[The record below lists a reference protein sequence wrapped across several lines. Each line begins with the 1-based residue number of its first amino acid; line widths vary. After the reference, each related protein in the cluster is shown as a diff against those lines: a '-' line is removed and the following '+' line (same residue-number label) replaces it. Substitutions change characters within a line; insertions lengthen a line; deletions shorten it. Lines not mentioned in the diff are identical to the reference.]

1 MKLVKLITTTTSNYP
16 FDWSRNT
23 KEQLLSLSLDDLG
36 GSSLVAN
43 FYEDRGGF
51 MVQVFI
57 ETKQTTLVN
66 IDNIFR
72 FTPLYKP
79 TISGKSGGTTFE
91 LDKEVF
97 EKLQELECR
106 PASSAVGKIEM
117 KNAEGKP
124 VCHDVAGVA
133 CTNID
138 DQERYEEV
146 TDPVRDY
153 HERLVSNYNKIGEM
167 LSDK

>member
-1 MKLVKLITTTTSNYP
+1 MKLVKITTATTSNYP
-16 FDWSRNT
+16 FDWSKNT
-23 KEQLLSLSLDDLG
+23 KEQFLGLNRDDLE
-36 GSSLVAN
+36 GSYLVAN
-43 FYEDRGGF
+43 CYEDRGGF
-51 MVQVFI
+51 MVQIFV
-57 ETKQTTLVN
+57 ETQNLALVN

-72 FTPLYKP
+72 FTPSYKP
-79 TISGKSGGTTFE
+79 TISGKSGGTVFE

-106 PASSAVGKIEM
+106 PASYAVGKIEM

-124 VCHDVAGVA
+124 VCRDVAGVSW
-133 CTNID
+133 TDIN
-138 DQERYEEV
+138 DQEMYEEV

-167 LSDK
+167 LSEK